1 MPRKKESKMA
11 YEQRD
16 NSGSL
21 FKNDYKKTAAQPDY
35 TGNGMFNGIEGKISA
50 WLKDGQRGKYM
61 SLAFTPKDEM
71 GERASAPKATS
82 SQSKTMTKAPV
93 KREEIEDEI
102 DDEIPF

>member
-16 NSGSL
+16 NSGSI
-21 FKNDYKKTAAQPDY
+21 FKNDYKKTASQPDY
-35 TGNGMFNGIEGKISA
+35 TGNGMFNGVEGKISA
-50 WLKDGQRGKYM
+50 WIKEGGRGKFM
-61 SLAFTPKDEM
+61 SIAFTPREDL
-71 GERASAPKATS
+71 GESASAPKATS

-93 KREEIEDEI
+93 KREVIEDEI